1 MAVELEERVSRVELE
16 LEQFI
21 RETRAGAAEINIS
34 LSRLE
39 RLMETSRKEN
49 NKLWSDLAKKMGTV
63 VEDIVAPSLERIA
76 LENLNFGEIEDFNV
90 RRLKRHP
97 LTKQRREFDVI
108 VVGPKNVLLNETKS
122 SPSSENV
129 KEFADF
135 VKSGEFFGYFP
146 EHQGKKLVPVFSALF
161 IPENVIAQLTN
172 EGIYAVAM
180 GNETMRVLNL
190 EGVREKK

>member
-1 MAVELEERVSRVELE
+1 MAVELEERVNRLE
-16 LEQFI
+16 VVLEQFI
-21 RETRAGAAEINIS
+21 AESNKRMADLDTILARQERAMEI
-34 LSRLE
+34 SR
-39 RLMETSRKEN
+39 REN

-63 VEDIVAPSLERIA
+63 VEDIVAPSMERIA
-76 LENLNFGEIEDFNV
+76 LENLDFGEIEDFNV

-97 LTKQRREFDVI
+97 LTKQRREFDVL

-122 SPSSENV
+122 TATSESA

-146 EHQGKKLVPVFSALF
+146 EYRDKKVVPVYSALF
-161 IPENVIAQLTN
+161 IPENVIAQLTK
-172 EGIYAVAM
+172 EGIYAVGM

-190 EGVREKK
+190 EAVREKK

>member
-1 MAVELEERVSRVELE
+1 MAVELEERVDRLE
-16 LEQFI
+16 VVLEQFI
-21 RETRAGAAEINIS
+21 AESSKHMAELNTI
-34 LSRLE
+34 LARQE
-39 RLMETSRKEN
+39 RSAEMSRKEN
-49 NKLWSDLAKKMGTV
+49 NKLWGDLAKKMGTV
-63 VEDIVAPSLERIA
+63 VEDIVAPSMERIA

-108 VVGPKNVLLNETKS
+108 VVGPKNVLINETKS
-122 SPSSENV
+122 SPSSENA

-146 EHQGKKLVPVFSALF
+146 EYQGRKLVPVFSALF

-190 EGVREKK
+190 EAVREKK

>member
-1 MAVELEERVSRVELE
+1 MAVELEVRVDRVEIE

-21 RETRAGAAEINIS
+21 SQSNIA

-39 RLMETSRKEN
+39 RFMETSRKEN
-49 NKLWSDLAKKMGTV
+49 NKLWGDLAKKMGTV
-63 VEDIVAPSLERIA
+63 VEDIVAPSMERIA

-108 VVGPKNVLLNETKS
+108 VVGTKNVLLNETKS
-122 SPSSENV
+122 SPSSEHV
-129 KEFADF
+129 KEFSEF

-146 EHQGKKLVPVFSALF
+146 EYQGKKLMPVFSALF
-161 IPENVIAQLTN
+161 IPENVIAQLTK

-190 EGVREKK
+190 EAVREKK